1 MLRMSRL
8 KDPFPSQASPWSGHS
23 GGLCIVFQP
32 SPCHCFLPASAR
44 EPCSTRSL
52 HPGEGPVHSG
62 MPRAAVFDKPCP
74 LHSHV
79 AYVCAVSGWDEASPF
94 VALFNP
100 RSTSVTQLWAFQF
113 CRKFSSKV
121 SAQHPTVSEGTG
133 CKTLFRLCVLVSPVL
148 PQGCHPHALYVCC
161 SFPFFLADSYL
172 IRVQLSL
179 RTHLRCQLVCEA
191 CPDPPPC
198 LYSIVFPPMFCL
210 LGDLG
215 HPMS

>member
-1 MLRMSRL
+1 MVWPLRWAVYCVPAFTLSL
-8 KDPFPSQASPWSGHS
+8 LPSC
-23 GGLCIVFQP
+23 LCQGA
-32 SPCHCFLPASAR
+32 L
-44 EPCSTRSL
+44 L
-52 HPGEGPVHSG
+52 HPQPPPRGGPG
-62 MPRAAVFDKPCP
+62 PQWNAACRRVWQALSSAQSRRLC
-74 LHSHV
+74 LCS
-79 AYVCAVSGWDEASPF
+79 VSGWDEASPF

-191 CPDPPPC
+191 CPDLPPC

>member
-1 MLRMSRL
+1 M
-8 KDPFPSQASPWSGHS
+8 PSAQSHP
-23 GGLCIVFQP
+23 LCLCGV
-32 SPCHCFLPASAR
+32 L
-44 EPCSTRSL
+44 
-52 HPGEGPVHSG
+52 
-62 MPRAAVFDKPCP
+62 
-74 LHSHV
+74 
-79 AYVCAVSGWDEASPF
+79 GWDEASPF

-121 SAQHPTVSEGTG
+121 SAQHPTVSEGTR
-133 CKTLFRLCVLVSPVL
+133 CKTLFRLCFLVSPVL
-148 PQGCHPHALYVCC
+148 PQGCHPHTLYICC

-198 LYSIVFPPMFCL
+198 LYSIVFLPMFCL
-210 LGDLG
+210 QGDLG
-215 HPMS
+215 CPMS